1 MNQTIAQ
8 ADLHAI
14 VELLPWGV
22 LVADASNRVLYN
34 NPQAMTLFGD
44 LVGRPFP
51 LPMRTG
57 VSSPEDGQALQIQV
71 KSLNWQGDDA
81 WMITVT
87 EMEWSAQD
95 TERLA
100 FEDTLTGLPNLNI
113 IRQFID
119 FTNTQAKRYE
129 RSAALLILDLDRFK
143 VVNDAMGFQAGDE
156 LLCQVATRLQ
166 GNIRS
171 SDIVGR
177 RGEDEFLILLTELT
191 SDRTRDQS
199 KMLHNVVDRAA
210 AVAQRILEEFK
221 SRSFHV
227 QGQEFHVGVSIGIS
241 LCPEDASTAEEMLW
255 HADSALHHAKEQG
268 RGRYTVYSPEL
279 KKRHEQRLEVE
290 TGLHEA
296 LKTQAF
302 QLLYLPV
309 VDLASGGMV
318 GVEALLRWKRGKKL
332 VSAHEFIHVAE
343 ECGLM
348 MQIGDWVIG
357 EACAQARRWLD
368 EGLDLFTTI
377 NLSTRQVLRTD
388 MVEHLLQAVRQAG
401 LDPTKIQIEVR
412 EEATKVDPLRMDESL
427 RELSRNGIQVA
438 IDDFG
443 VGFTSIR
450 QLKRMAAQVLK
461 IDRSLVAGIP
471 DDEDASLIVR
481 AAVNLAQGLEL
492 TSLAEGIE
500 TEHQFRSLVA
510 YGCNFGQGFYF
521 CKPQPAAEISKL
533 AKKQPLWKLKKA

>member
-1 MNQTIAQ
+1 MKTLAQ

-14 VELLPWGV
+14 VEQLPWGV
-22 LVADASNRVLYN
+22 LVADAQNKVLYN
-34 NPQAMTLFGD
+34 NPQAMQLFGD
-44 LVGRPFP
+44 LVGRAFP

-71 KSLNWQGDDA
+71 KSLNWQGEDA

-143 VVNDAMGFQAGDE
+143 VVNDALGFRAGDE

-210 AVAQRILEEFK
+210 AVAQRILDEFK
-221 SRSFHV
+221 QRSFQV

-268 RGRYTVYSPEL
+268 RGRLAVYSPEL

-296 LKTQAF
+296 LKDKSF

-309 VDLASGGMV
+309 VDLTTGGMV

-332 VSAHEFIHVAE
+332 VAANEFIHVAE

-348 MQIGDWVIG
+348 MEIGDWVIG
-357 EACAQARRWLD
+357 EACAQTRRWLD

-388 MVEHLLQAVRQAG
+388 MVEHLLQHVRGAG
-401 LDPTKIQIEVR
+401 LEPGKIQIEVR

-450 QLKRMAAQVLK
+450 QLKRMEARVLK

-471 DDEDASLIVR
+471 DDPDAALIVR

-500 TEHQFRSLVA
+500 TEQQFRALVA

-533 AKKQPLWKLKKA
+533 AKKQPLWKPKKS